1 MMTARRT
8 ALLGSML
15 ALALAGC
22 SNKEGP
28 VAASTTSGGNKSTIE
43 AQSRTALE
51 ELYRTRPGFKE
62 LGEHA
67 KAILVFPS
75 ITQAGLGIGGLYG
88 NGTMFEGGKATEF
101 YNIAGGTFGFQIGAQ
116 SFAQAY
122 FFNTAEALQTFR
134 NVKGFQAGVG
144 ATAVAADYGA
154 DGKISTQSLQKP
166 VVTATWGQSGLMA
179 GVTLEGAKITQTN
192 P

>member
-1 MMTARRT
+1 M
-8 ALLGSML
+8 LGGTL

-22 SNKEGP
+22 SNEEGP
-28 VAASTTSGGNKSTIE
+28 VAASTTAGGNRTNIE
-43 AQSRTALE
+43 AQSRAALD
-51 ELYRTRPGFKE
+51 ELYRTRPGFKQ

-75 ITQAGLGIGGLYG
+75 VTQAGLGIGGLYG
-88 NGTMFEGGKATEF
+88 NGTLFEGGKAVEF

-122 FFNTAEALQTFR
+122 FFNTADALDTFR
-134 NVKGFQAGVG
+134 KLKGFQVGAG

-154 DGKISTQSLQKP
+154 DGTISTQSLQKP

-179 GVTLEGAKITQTN
+179 GVTLEGAKITQIN